1 MTENH
6 TLTRRLGIWLGRLG
20 PNLLRL
26 SLAAVFIWFGAL
38 KITGTSPVEQLAVDT
53 LPGVDG
59 SWFVPLLGGYEI
71 ALGLGLL
78 LGASPLVVTALV
90 LHLAGTFTVM
100 VTQPELAFQAGN
112 PLLLTTEGEFVLKNL
127 VLLTAALVIGTTPP
141 RPADR
146 RMTDLIAK
154 GAH

>member
-1 MTENH
+1 MTKTD
-6 TLTRRLGIWLGRLG
+6 TLTRRLSIRLRRLS

-38 KITGTSPVEQLAVDT
+38 KITGTSPVERLVLDT
-53 LPGVDG
+53 VPGVDG
-59 SWFVPLLGGYEI
+59 SWFVPLLGGFEI
-71 ALGLGLL
+71 ALGIGLL
-78 LGASPLVVTALV
+78 LGGYPLVVTAMV

-127 VLLTAALVIGTTPP
+127 VLLTAALVIGATH
-141 RPADR
+141 PADR
-146 RMTDLIAK
+146 QKTDLVPK